1 MPYSH
6 FAGWVKRKYWSL
18 SISCTIIFYAQ
29 LLSLLPLLLSSWHR
43 PRLHDDAVHHE
54 DVLSSLRWDCCSGHS
69 KGEGR
74 GSADKLHIACQRAG
88 GEGQVRIP
96 RYRGW
101 TTLAPECLAWCLRSA
116 CSVQKQPVFFT
127 ANSLASP
134 ASSKHFLFLK
144 KQGLIIHFWGYAKF
158 ASICS
163 IWGGGGEPP
172 IPDGERK
179 EKEVGTKLWE
189 TKPRKTASREI
200 LKTKPNVV
208 NRSRDRFQRKGR
220 KTVTKAPRVK
230 QCTHGNRVQSP
241 RVSLFMFSL
250 PFQRNHGAVKIPLYP
265 RVSDVNESWWSC
277 NDLCPLRSNF
287 LRFPRITGV

>member
-54 DVLSSLRWDCCSGHS
+54 DVLSSLRWDCCSRHS

-163 IWGGGGEPP
+163 IWGGGRGVEHQSRT
-172 IPDGERK
+172 GKERK
-179 EKEVGTKLWE
+179 
-189 TKPRKTASREI
+189 RK
-200 LKTKPNVV
+200 
-208 NRSRDRFQRKGR
+208 
-220 KTVTKAPRVK
+220 
-230 QCTHGNRVQSP
+230 
-241 RVSLFMFSL
+241 
-250 PFQRNHGAVKIPLYP
+250 
-265 RVSDVNESWWSC
+265 
-277 NDLCPLRSNF
+277 
-287 LRFPRITGV
+287 